1 MGEKNSNQPIE
12 ESKEQHQVENS
23 NNILTVSGMY
33 KNWFLDYASYV
44 ILERAV
50 PHIHDGLKPV
60 QRRILYA
67 MKLLDDGRYNK
78 VANIIGFTMQ
88 FHPHGDASIGDAL
101 VQLGQK
107 NLLID
112 TQGNWGNILTGDS
125 AAAPRYIEARLS
137 KFALEVLFNNKT
149 TEWKPSYDG
158 RNNEPLYLPAK
169 FPLLLAQGV
178 EGIAVGMASKILPH
192 NFNELIDASISY
204 LKGKSFEI
212 YPDFQTGGFVDVS
225 RYNDGLRGGKIKIRA
240 KIDILDKKILQI
252 VELPFGQTTTSLID
266 SIVDANEKSKIKIK
280 KIEDKTSDAVNI
292 IIHIGNDVT
301 PDQLIDALYAF
312 TNCEVSISPNSS
324 IIDVDKPKFLGV
336 TEILK
341 RSADNTLGLLKK
353 ELEIEIAELNEAMF
367 FASLEKIFIEN
378 KIYLSIEECT
388 TFEEIIET
396 IDKGLEPFKK
406 NLIREVTRDD
416 IVRLTEI
423 KIKRISKFDSFKAD
437 ELLKGLQQ
445 KKEKAQD
452 NLDHIVDYTIAYF
465 KHLKTKYGKGQ
476 ERKSQIRNFEDILVT
491 QVAVANKKLYVNYKD
506 GFIGTEIKDAQYVF
520 DCSEFDDILIIL
532 NDGTYFITKVTEKT
546 FVGNNILY
554 VDIFHK
560 NNKRMTYNVVY
571 MDGKTGYSYAK
582 RFNILSL
589 IREKKYNI
597 TQGAKYSKILY
608 FTANPNAEAEV
619 VVVKHKPRPRLKKL
633 SFEFD
638 FSTLGIRN
646 KSAKG
651 NLLTKYPVHKITM
664 KEKGESTIG
673 GIKVWFDTET
683 LRLKTT
689 EADVYIGE
697 IFENDLILVV
707 YKDGT
712 YKTIPFDIITH
723 FDDDVLYIS
732 KYQPETVYNSI
743 YYNAEQ
749 GYPYLKRFKFDKAI
763 VRTKF
768 IDDKKDS
775 YNIDFTDYEKP
786 MIEVIFGGKDKNKE
800 PKMISAEEHIAV
812 KSVNARGK
820 RLITQE
826 FKKISFII
834 PKKPD
839 FEEQINEPKDNGPND
854 KETKQDSPKK
864 NNIDEK
870 TTQEK
875 TNNKKEDKD
884 TSKIEFEVKMPNGK
898 KIKY

>member
-1 MGEKNSNQPIE
+1 MEDENINQPIE
-12 ESKEQHQVENS
+12 EEAKEIHQVDVS
-23 NNILTVSGMY
+23 KNILTVSGMY
-33 KNWFLDYASYV
+33 QNWFLDYASYV

-60 QRRILYA
+60 QRRILHA

-212 YPDFQTGGFVDVS
+212 YPDFLTGGFIDVS
-225 RYNDGLRGGKIKIRA
+225 RYNDGLRGGKIKVRA
-240 KIDILDKKILQI
+240 KIKIIDKKTLNI
-252 VELPFGQTTTSLID
+252 VELPFGQTTTSLIE

-280 KIEDKTSDAVNI
+280 KIEDKTADIVNI
-292 IIHIGNDVT
+292 TIHIGSEVT
-301 PDQLIDALYAF
+301 PDQAIDALYAF

-378 KIYLSIEECT
+378 RIYLDIEDCT
-388 TFEEIIET
+388 TFEQIIET

-406 NLIREVTRDD
+406 NLLREVTRDD
-416 IVRLTEI
+416 IIKLTEI
-423 KIKRISKFDSFKAD
+423 KIKRISKYDAYKAD
-437 ELLKGLQQ
+437 ELLKGLL
-445 KKEKAQD
+445 EKTEIAQHHLD
-452 NLDHIVDYTIAYF
+452 NIVEYTIDYY
-465 KHLKTKYGKGQ
+465 KHLKKKYGKGR
-476 ERKSQIRNFEDILVT
+476 ERKTKIRNFEDIVVT
-491 QVAVANKKLYVNYKD
+491 KVAVANKKLYVNYKD
-506 GFIGTEIKDAQYVF
+506 GFIGTEIKDAQYLL
-520 DCSEFDDILIIL
+520 DCSEFDDILVIL
-532 NDGTYFITKVTEKT
+532 KDGTYFITKATEKI
-546 FVGNNILY
+546 FVGNNILHI
-554 VDIFHK
+554 DIFRK
-560 NNKRMTYNVVY
+560 NDTRMTYNVVY
-571 MDGKTGYSYAK
+571 MDGKTGFAYAK
-582 RFNILSL
+582 RFNIPSL

-597 TQGAKYSKILY
+597 TQGNKYSKIIY
-608 FTANPNAEAEV
+608 FSANPNAEAEV
-619 VVVKHKPRPRLKKL
+619 VVVKHKPRPRLKKV

-638 FSTLGIRN
+638 FASLGIRN

-651 NLLTKYPVHKITM
+651 NLLTKYPIHKVVM

-673 GIKVWFDTET
+673 GINVWFDKET
-683 LRLKTT
+683 LRMKTS
-689 EADVYIGE
+689 ESDIYIGE

-707 YKDGT
+707 YNDGT
-712 YKTIPFDIITH
+712 YKVIPFDIITH
-723 FDDDVLYIS
+723 FDNNVLYIA
-732 KYQPETVYNSI
+732 KYKPEAVYNSI
-743 YYNAEQ
+743 YFNAEQ
-749 GYPYLKRFKFDKAI
+749 GFPYLKRFTFDRAI

-768 IDDKKDS
+768 INETENS
-775 YNIDFTDYEKP
+775 YSIDFTDYENPK
-786 MIEVIFGGKDKNKE
+786 IEIIFAGKDKE
-800 PKMISAEEHIAV
+800 PKIINAEEHIAV

-820 RLITQE
+820 RLITQDY
-826 FKKISFII
+826 KKISFII
-834 PKKPD
+834 PKQPETKEQPENLGPVD
-839 FEEQINEPKDNGPND
+839 KNDIKEETKDN
-854 KETKQDSPKK
+854 SV
-864 NNIDEK
+864 ID
-870 TTQEK
+870 
-875 TNNKKEDKD
+875 
-884 TSKIEFEVKMPNGK
+884 FEVKMPNGK
-898 KIKY
+898 KIKFKD